1 VKIRL
6 VAVLPVLSLACVG
19 LTGCDSKAGTA
30 AVVSG
35 HKISETQLSSYLR
48 PDAPPVRS
56 SDGSSSIVAKTFAL
70 QYLVQNEVFSALL
83 AANGSPVTEADLAT
97 AKTSVLHGGD
107 EQVLTDQITKA
118 GFTSKFEPV
127 VLRNHELLTLLQ
139 AKLTSNQQA
148 TAAIAKLRQGVS
160 ISPRYGS
167 WNQQSL
173 SLVGVGKK
181 QLPSVLSFEGTLPG
195 DVKLPT
201 QQ

>member
-1 VKIRL
+1 MKIRL
-6 VAVLPVLSLACVG
+6 LGVLPVLTLACVG

-30 AVVSG
+30 AVVGG
-35 HKISETQLSSYLR
+35 HKISESDLSSYLH

-56 SDGSSSIVAKTFAL
+56 SDGSSSIAAKTFAL
-70 QYLVQNEVFSALL
+70 QYLVQNEVFPALL
-83 AANGSPVTEADLAT
+83 AANGSPVTAADLAT
-97 AKTSVLHGGD
+97 AKSSVLRGSD
-107 EQVLTDQITKA
+107 ERVLVDQITKS
-118 GFTSKFEPV
+118 GFTSKFEPI
-127 VLRNHELLTLLQ
+127 VLRNHELLTILR
-139 AKLTSNQQA
+139 AKLTSNEQA
-148 TAAIAKLRQGVS
+148 TAAITRLKENIS

-167 WNQQSL
+167 WDPQSL